1 MAMLGSSTP
10 AGDASP
16 ARPPHLAARTWR
28 SSSGTAAGFE
38 GGETLADVHCDPQ
51 LPVDAVDPSIDP
63 PDLGEQFRLQRD
75 RLGPESVD
83 LDRQAGVDPSG
94 FLAHQAGPLGGAAE
108 ILGARGEPPPKRCLQ
123 RPRYSASLPPPQP
136 FIWAHGAGPS
146 PRLR

>member
-83 LDRQAGVDPSG
+83 LDRQAGVDPID
-94 FLAHQAGPLGGAAE
+94 FLGQTADLLVEDAGIAPQRVKVPRDAGLQWPVD
-108 ILGARGEPPPKRCLQ
+108 LVARTHPC
-123 RPRYSASLPPPQP
+123 
-136 FIWAHGAGPS
+136 
-146 PRLR
+146 

>member
-10 AGDASP
+10 GGDASP

-75 RLGPESVD
+75 RIGPESVD
-83 LDRQAGVDPSG
+83 LDRQAGADPLAFLVRTADLLVEDADIAAQRVKLRRDDVLECRFHLVVDTHRDHFNQGHRDGSM
-94 FLAHQAGPLGGAAE
+94 
-108 ILGARGEPPPKRCLQ
+108 
-123 RPRYSASLPPPQP
+123 S
-136 FIWAHGAGPS
+136 
-146 PRLR
+146 

>member
-28 SSSGTAAGFE
+28 SSSGTAAGLE

-51 LPVDAVDPSIDP
+51 PPVDAVDPSIDP

-83 LDRQAGVDPSG
+83 LDRQAGVDPID
-94 FLAHQAGPLGGAAE
+94 FLVQTADLLVEDADIAA
-108 ILGARGEPPPKRCLQ
+108 Q
-123 RPRYSASLPPPQP
+123 RVK
-136 FIWAHGAGPS
+136 
-146 PRLR
+146 LRRDDVLECRFDLVVRTHRDHLIRAIATGQCPD

>member
-1 MAMLGSSTP
+1 MGMLGSSPP
-10 AGDASP
+10 AGGGSP
-16 ARPPHLAARTWR
+16 ARQPPLAARAWR

-83 LDRQAGVDPSG
+83 LDRQAGGDPIDFFVQTADLLVG
-94 FLAHQAGPLGGAAE
+94 DADIAP
-108 ILGARGEPPPKRCLQ
+108 Q
-123 RPRYSASLPPPQP
+123 RLKLPRD
-136 FIWAHGAGPS
+136 
-146 PRLR
+146 